1 MSTSAVTPEAQ
12 PPLSEGA
19 RLANV
24 FFAPSKTFTDIR
36 RNASW
41 WVPWLIISMLSIAFM
56 YTIGHKIG
64 YEDLARKTI
73 MSSKAADQFEGLSA
87 EQQDQ
92 RIQMTAKFMKFAGY
106 ASPVS
111 LLLVTA
117 IVAGILLGL
126 FNFGAGAEVSFKQS
140 LAVVWYAWL
149 PSILSSILALISI
162 VIGSA
167 NDSFK
172 EGFNLQNPVATNPAY
187 FMDPAQHKFLYGL
200 ASGVD
205 VFAIWIVILLGI
217 GFSSIS
223 KVKRGAAIGMVAGA
237 YIVFE
242 LVKAGFSAL

>member
-41 WVPWLIISMLSIAFM
+41 WVPWLIISLLSIGFM
-56 YTIGHKIG
+56 YTIGQKIG

-73 MSSKAADQFEGLSA
+73 MTSKAADQFEGLSA

-92 RIQMTAKFMKFAGY
+92 RIQMTAKFMKIAGY

-111 LLLVTA
+111 LLLVTV

-140 LAVVWYAWL
+140 LAVVWYSWL

-187 FMDPAQHKFLYGL
+187 FMDPTQHKFLYGL

-223 KVKRGAAIGMVAGA
+223 KVKRGTAIGMVASA

-242 LVKAGFSAL
+242 LVKAGLSAL